1 MLRVQLGRGDQARRG
16 RDEARP
22 AEAAA
27 RARVF
32 QRGTVQEPVE
42 VTGQELSMCPFACV
56 FVNHSVL
63 ITHPASRCIISC
75 QRLDF
80 DSPSC
85 DCGPPSCPSHISS
98 VPNFGSLPYR
108 QPLKSPCFRL
118 AGSSRR
124 VLLVH
129 VLRRVAGRGLV
140 QVLDVGGRSP
150 RLRAHTMM
158 QATNDSIDSSGASA
172 RACGRTSQ

>member
-1 MLRVQLGRGDQARRG
+1 VDVMKRGLLKLLHVREFSK
-16 RDEARP
+16 EAQFKNPSRSLV
-22 AEAAA
+22 
-27 RARVF
+27 RNSLHVSNC
-32 QRGTVQEPVE
+32 
-42 VTGQELSMCPFACV
+42 LCV
-56 FVNHSVL
+56 FVNHSVE

-85 DCGPPSCPSHISS
+85 DCAPPSCPSHISS
-98 VPNFGSLPYR
+98 FPNFGSLPYR

-129 VLRRVAGRGLV
+129 VLRCVAGRGLV

-158 QATNDSIDSSGASA
+158 QATNNSIDSSGASA